1 MTGIPA
7 PALPPDLTV
16 PTKTAAVD
24 VVIPVY
30 SEERALRGCVDVLK
44 SSLDEQFPFEWTL
57 TIVDNA
63 STDATLAIAGEPAE
77 ATDRVRV
84 LYLDE

>member
-1 MTGIPA
+1 M
-7 PALPPDLTV
+7 
-16 PTKTAAVD
+16 
-24 VVIPVY
+24 
-30 SEERALRGCVDVLK
+30 DVLK
-44 SSLDEQFPFEWTL
+44 SSLDEQFPFEWPL